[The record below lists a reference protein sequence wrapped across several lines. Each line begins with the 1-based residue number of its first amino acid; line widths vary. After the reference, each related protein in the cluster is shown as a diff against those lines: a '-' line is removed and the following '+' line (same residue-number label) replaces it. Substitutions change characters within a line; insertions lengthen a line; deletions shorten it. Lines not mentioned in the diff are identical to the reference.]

1 MVTKREWS
9 VQFNSKI
16 GRDWTEWQAFAI
28 VVDIKLTFG
37 LSVVQVKGRRHRFSV
52 PVYNYLK
59 DVDVVTGDL

>member
-1 MVTKREWS
+1 MVTKCESS

-52 PVYNYLK
+52 AEL
-59 DVDVVTGDL
+59 